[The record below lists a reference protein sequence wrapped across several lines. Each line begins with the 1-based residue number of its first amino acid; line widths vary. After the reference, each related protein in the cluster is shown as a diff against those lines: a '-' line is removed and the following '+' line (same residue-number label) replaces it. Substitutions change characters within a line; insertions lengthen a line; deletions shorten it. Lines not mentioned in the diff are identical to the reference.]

1 MVRLSRSA
9 SAQFLTENG
18 LPIAATTLAK
28 KAVQGSGPPYQVWNG
43 RATYDVDDLM
53 KWAAQSF
60 AIPRNA
66 GERDFKHFSPGQDL
80 RANRAEK
87 LVPIPG
93 RTNCYLECV
102 NAAVDY
108 ALRSPAENRFVWVPD
123 TSGLR

>member
-53 KWAAQSF
+53 KWAKNRLSPKFHNTA
-60 AIPRNA
+60 
-66 GERDFKHFSPGQDL
+66 ERRG
-80 RANRAEK
+80 A
-87 LVPIPG
+87 
-93 RTNCYLECV
+93 
-102 NAAVDY
+102 
-108 ALRSPAENRFVWVPD
+108 RF
-123 TSGLR
+123 